1 MLDRSTTPARRAF
14 LSFDPSR
21 ISLPVIDLDRSQW
34 MHLDPATM
42 AAIQTGRIPT
52 SNPGGA
58 SHA

>member
-1 MLDRSTTPARRAF
+1 MFDKSTTTARQIVIRRLNALTASQRVT
-14 LSFDPSR
+14 LSAP
-21 ISLPVIDLDRSQW
+21 IS
-34 MHLDPATM
+34 LDPATM